1 MSLDKDAKL
10 VRNEGYVRHFALKHS
25 KAKSEA
31 DDSYSL
37 KVYAPGF
44 AGQYSLRV
52 VYFAATVDDQGK
64 QKSREQACKLS
75 VRKGQSSEEP
85 AHEFAFSVEA
95 HPGFDEQAFKKQ
107 RNQNVLR
114 LFTMR
119 WIPAYI
125 LAPTNTALAIH
136 TNGWVSNKNR
146 SLQIQI
152 EKHGNQ
158 LENLSLPE
166 LKNLKS
172 PTWCVYMIINKLK
185 NTS

>member
-1 MSLDKDAKL
+1 MSAAQGFNGSYYPGHAFDLQIKIDSTSSEQRQYFLVMSLDKDAKL

-52 VYFAATVDDQGK
+52 VYFATTVDDQGK

-75 VRKGQSSEEP
+75 VRKGQSSDEP
-85 AHEFAFSVEA
+85 AHEFVFSVET

-119 WIPAYI
+119 
-125 LAPTNTALAIH
+125 
-136 TNGWVSNKNR
+136 
-146 SLQIQI
+146 
-152 EKHGNQ
+152 
-158 LENLSLPE
+158 
-166 LKNLKS
+166 
-172 PTWCVYMIINKLK
+172 
-185 NTS
+185 